1 MDVLVYAALCAE
13 GEEHSCAY
21 RLLSVVVQ
29 RVYGLS
35 ALPDVARG
43 ERGKPY
49 FPDRPDICFNL
60 SHSHGA
66 VACAVHA
73 RPVGVDIEKLR
84 PAPKRLA
91 GGMEDRAFFCRW
103 TAKEASVKRDGKG
116 IAQLRRDFE
125 PDPLCKTSEELLPGW
140 IVTVCPSDLS
150 EVRFLRGEG

>member
-1 MDVLVYAALCAE
+1 MDVLVYAALCPK

-21 RLLSVVVQ
+21 LLLSSVVQ

-35 ALPDVARG
+35 ALPCIAREEG
-43 ERGKPY
+43 GKPY

-66 VACAVHA
+66 VACAVHD

-91 GGMEDRAFFCRW
+91 AGLDDRAFFRRW
-103 TAKEASVKRDGKG
+103 TAMEATVKRDGKG
-116 IAQLRRDFE
+116 IAALRRDFE
-125 PDPLCKTSEELLPGW
+125 PDPLYESAEELLSGW
-140 IVTVCPSDLS
+140 IVTVCPSDSS
-150 EVRFLRGEG
+150 EVRFLREES